1 MTTSLLSLVKASG
14 KQSSFFKQWRVC
26 PRYGEY
32 RRKEWS
38 VSNENFKFKVRKH
51 PFVNCTERTG
61 LVPATRFIPS
71 LRLEGQAGESA
82 AMRVIFST
90 YRSNYQAS
98 MWRRTIVLFSSLAR
112 YRSVVTTH
120 AYEPIFS
127 LWFRAENVEHV
138 KLCLCLI
145 YVYFP
150 NSNVSSE
157 EWCYANDVSYG
168 IIVLLF

>member
-1 MTTSLLSLVKASG
+1 MTSLPSLVKGSA
-14 KQSSFFKQWRVC
+14 KQSRFFNQWRVR

-82 AMRVIFST
+82 AMRVISLT

-98 MWRRTIVLFSSLAR
+98 MWRRTIVLLPSLAR
-112 YRSVVTTH
+112 HHRVVVTPMRMNLSSV
-120 AYEPIFS
+120 YDV
-127 LWFRAENVEHV
+127 RAENAVHV
-138 KLCLCLI
+138 NLSMFRLN
-145 YVYFP
+145 FP
-150 NSNVSSE
+150 NADFSSE
-157 EWCYANDVSYG
+157 EWCNANVVSYG